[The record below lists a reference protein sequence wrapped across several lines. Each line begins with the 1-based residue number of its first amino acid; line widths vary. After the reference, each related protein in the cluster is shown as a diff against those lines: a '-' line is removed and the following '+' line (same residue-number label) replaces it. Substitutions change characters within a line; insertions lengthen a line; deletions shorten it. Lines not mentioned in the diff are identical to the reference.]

1 METERKIYTVNEL
14 CEGFVYNSLEEKGL
28 YGLAGKLTIQPEY
41 QRNYLYAED
50 NGKMELAVI
59 DSVVKGY
66 PLGVMYFNKRKD
78 GQLEVLD
85 GQQRITSLGRFF
97 TDKFSYEIDGMPY
110 KFSRIKDEK
119 LRKRIE
125 DTELLVY
132 ICEGSEM
139 EIRKWFDII
148 NIVGIELREQERLNA
163 IYSGTFVT
171 LAKTVFS
178 NSRNSEVQKWS
189 TYISG
194 NVKRQDFLAAAL
206 DWVSHGHVKDYMEA
220 HRDDYTIDELHD
232 HFNDVI
238 AWIESEFGKTYKEMC
253 GLPWGKLYDRFHK
266 QPPKKRENTEA
277 VERLMDDPY
286 VKNRRGIFEYVLDGQ
301 RDKRLL
307 DIRVFD
313 EATKRTV
320 YRRQTAEAKA
330 KKVSNCPLCAIGP
343 EVHRTKI
350 WDIKDMDADHVT
362 AWSKGGET
370 TIDNCQ
376 MLCKTHNR
384 VKGNK

>member
-1 METERKIYTVNEL
+1 MKTERKIYTVKEL

-85 GQQRITSLGRFF
+85 GQQRITSLGRFC

-125 DTELLVY
+125 NTELLVY

-194 NVKRQDFLAAAL
+194 NVKRQV
-206 DWVSHGHVKDYMEA
+206 VSA
-220 HRDDYTIDELHD
+220 QAR
-232 HFNDVI
+232 
-238 AWIESEFGKTYKEMC
+238 
-253 GLPWGKLYDRFHK
+253 
-266 QPPKKRENTEA
+266 
-277 VERLMDDPY
+277 
-286 VKNRRGIFEYVLDGQ
+286 
-301 RDKRLL
+301 
-307 DIRVFD
+307 
-313 EATKRTV
+313 
-320 YRRQTAEAKA
+320 
-330 KKVSNCPLCAIGP
+330 
-343 EVHRTKI
+343 
-350 WDIKDMDADHVT
+350 
-362 AWSKGGET
+362 
-370 TIDNCQ
+370 
-376 MLCKTHNR
+376 
-384 VKGNK
+384 